1 MRQRE
6 GNQRAQSGDAWVRSP
21 QRGGHTTLGA
31 GEGSPGEL
39 ERITMNNL
47 DSSCDREKRWST
59 KLC

>member
-6 GNQRAQSGDAWVRSP
+6 GSQRAQSGDARVSSP
-21 QRGGHTTLGA
+21 QRGGHRLGA
-31 GEGSPGEL
+31 GEGSPGES

-47 DSSCDREKRWST
+47 DSSCDRGKGWST